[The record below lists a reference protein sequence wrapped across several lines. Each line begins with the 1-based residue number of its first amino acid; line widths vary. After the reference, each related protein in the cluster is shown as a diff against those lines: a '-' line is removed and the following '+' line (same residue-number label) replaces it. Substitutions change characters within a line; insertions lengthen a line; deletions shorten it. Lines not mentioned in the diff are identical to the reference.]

1 MKELSNKNIIYITR
15 DLERALG
22 FDLSNPSYYIISN
35 TGDFAKR
42 VAKNKNNI
50 LLIEAQ
56 KQLDTR
62 ELLQNEKAKNFIN
75 KISTSAKAT
84 ADKNNPQIL
93 VFKPTT
99 QIEKICTENNWQL
112 LNPSAEL
119 ANKIE
124 QKISGVQWLGEES
137 KYLPN
142 AKIDVCGNIN
152 FNGEKFIL
160 QFNQSHTGSGT
171 ILIESEKQLEEIKTK
186 FPKRECKTTRFVDGT
201 LFTNNNIVTNKEIIL
216 GNISYQITG
225 LKPFTKNKFATIGN
239 DWGLAHKLLTE
250 KQLSKYREIVETV
263 GQKMQSEN
271 WRGLFGVDI
280 ILEKNS
286 DNLYLIEINARQ
298 PASTTFESQLQMA
311 NRKNE
316 NGITTFEGHL
326 LALLGCNLSDKKL
339 IEITDGAQIIFR
351 KNSDLSETQLQ
362 TMKKN
367 LEKDNFTVIKYDNT
381 KENSDLLR
389 IQSQTS
395 IMESHNEFNKN
406 GLKII
411 NQLTN
416 QPINQSTLLESTI
429 NHYLNLNIAEKKVQT
444 PYLNN
449 RRSAIRG
456 ALAVLIGKGSPKD
469 IEEEIQIISLKER
482 IDLNDLPAEKIKEF
496 LVENN
501 LGVDCSGFV
510 YYILDALVQ
519 DTKNKKLKQII
530 HFPLARSIVRKMIAK
545 LRPAENCGVT
555 TLAHES
561 NTKKIELKDVQANDL
576 IIFIGSG
583 PTQDYNHIMFVK
595 SVEKENNNLKKINYI
610 HSFKWP
616 SDGKYNHGVRR
627 GIIEVVDSG
636 KNILEQKWREQ
647 GKANED
653 NWTWVQAKS
662 AKEIFAGRLKNL

>member
-201 LFTNNNIVTNKEIIL
+201 LFTNNNIVTDKEIIL

-225 LKPFTKNKFATIGN
+225 LEPFTKNKFATIGN

-250 KQLSKYREIVETV
+250 KQLNKYKEIVEAV
-263 GQKMQSEN
+263 GQKMQAEN

-298 PASTTFESQLQMA
+298 PAGTTFESQLQMA

-316 NGITTFEGHL
+316 NEITTFEGHI
-326 LALLGCNLSDKKL
+326 LALLGCSLSDKKL

-351 KNSDLSETQLQ
+351 KNFDLPETKLQ
-362 TMKKN
+362 TIQNN
-367 LEKDNFTVIKYDNT
+367 LEKEKFMVIKYDNT

-395 IMESHNEFNKN
+395 IMEKHNEFNET
-406 GLKII
+406 GKII
-411 NQLTN
+411 IDNLVIQQYDNTTILQT
-416 QPINQSTLLESTI
+416 TI
-429 NHYLNLNIAEKKVQT
+429 NHYLNLKIADKTVT
-444 PYLNN
+444 CPYFNN
-449 RRSAIRG
+449 RHNQIRG

-469 IEEEIQIISLKER
+469 IEEEVQIISLKER
-482 IDLNDLPAEKIKEF
+482 MDLNNLPAEKIKEF

-510 YYILDALVQ
+510 YHILDALTQ
-519 DTKNKKLKQII
+519 DAKHKKLKQII
-530 HFPLARSIVRKMIAK
+530 HFPLAKSVVRKMIAK

-561 NTKKIELKDVQANDL
+561 NSKKIELKDVQTNDL
-576 IIFIGSG
+576 IIFLGSG
-583 PTQDYNHIMFVK
+583 PTQDYNHVMFVE
-595 SVEKENNNLKKINYI
+595 SVDEKKINYI
-610 HSFKWP
+610 HAFKWP
-616 SDGKYNHGVRR
+616 SDGKYSHGVRR
-627 GIIEVVDSG
+627 GIIGIVDLN
-636 KNILEQKWREQ
+636 KNILEQIWREQ
-647 GKANED
+647 GKTNED

-662 AKEIFAGRLKNL
+662 AKEIFVGRLKNL